1 MANLQKFRTHEAL
14 NTTAAGN
21 YNQLD
26 ASSGGLGGSS
36 GAAITAAVS
45 GGSTL
50 HLDLS
55 AGAHQLLI
63 YASGDIYFHF
73 ATSDTAIDQ
82 DIALI
87 LPGGILTSLAIP
99 VGLRSR
105 DDSETIRFSFLSTSS
120 GSTRTVRIVEV

>member
-45 GGSTL
+45 GGSTS

-55 AGAHQLLI
+55 SGMYQLLI

-99 VGLRSR
+99 VGLIGGAG
-105 DDSETIRFSFLSTSS
+105 DTIRFSFLSTSS